1 MAHLL
6 GDADVSVQLSAQDLN
21 QVLGHDNASLG
32 SLVDQLQAA
41 GMDTLALDA
50 GQAAALANA
59 DYSLEAGLDVTV
71 TGTSFLHLS
80 HADNLAHL
88 FGDADVAVA
97 VSAQDIGDI
106 HGLVGKLQS
115 VGVDSVVLSDVAVSL
130 DGSLND
136 AGAAIDV
143 NPAGGITLTTDV
155 ATLAQLADVL
165 DGISAEATDTVLI
178 DDALQLT
185 QLSDTQVAAVQ
196 DLLGDATVV
205 AELDLAGIQA
215 MGFSDLEALKSSLAG
230 LQQELNT
237 LGVQQI
243 DIDDDLANALAEAG
257 IQFAP
262 AATEGGTGQDI
273 VVVAHAD
280 AADGVAL
287 LNASLSDLTALGVDE
302 VAAGADV
309 AKVEVALRDTEDQ
322 APAYTLSDLPQFHVA
337 DGTAVSLAVDEDDL
351 AALIT
356 ALGGAPGNALA
367 DAGFTELHYTGAQ
380 LAAEAQAGLD
390 ALLASNHLTLE
401 TTPLDSTQAA
411 LLGLS
416 DRPAD
421 PFDPFHKP

>member
-1 MAHLL
+1 
-6 GDADVSVQLSAQDLN
+6 
-21 QVLGHDNASLG
+21 
-32 SLVDQLQAA
+32 
-41 GMDTLALDA
+41 
-50 GQAAALANA
+50 
-59 DYSLEAGLDVTV
+59 
-71 TGTSFLHLS
+71 
-80 HADNLAHL
+80 
-88 FGDADVAVA
+88 
-97 VSAQDIGDI
+97 
-106 HGLVGKLQS
+106 
-115 VGVDSVVLSDVAVSL
+115 VAVSL

-367 DAGFTELHYTGAQ
+367 DAGFTELHYTGAE